1 MRSWCFGPVLLML
14 ATSAAA
20 QPAAPPP
27 DRTARDERPP
37 ARSWRAPPGPVQD
50 GRLGLPL
57 TGNLQFGVGRFSV
70 VELPRPRTHTEPI
83 SRMADVPR
91 RHRGIAAVGLSLR
104 F

>member
-14 ATSAAA
+14 ATTAAA

-27 DRTARDERPP
+27 DRHARGDPPP
-37 ARSWRAPPGPVQD
+37 ARIWRAPPGPVRE

-57 TGNLQFGVGRFSV
+57 AGNLQLGVGRFSV
-70 VELPRPRTHTEPI
+70 PEPPRPRTHTEPI
-83 SRMADVPR
+83 SRSADVPR
-91 RHRGIAAVGLSLR
+91 RHRGVAAVGLSLR